1 MAEPTLALHVAIL
14 AKLKS
19 LLSVDVWD
27 AVPQNSAYPYVTID
41 SMVSATADF
50 LSSRVTERFVYL
62 GVWSRNY
69 GQAEIMGIMGQID
82 AIHNSTLTLTDGRAV
97 SVRVDSTQTVRDSD
111 NLTYQGRVTLRV
123 ITQH

>member
-27 AVPQNSAYPYVTID
+27 AVPQNSAYPYVTLD
-41 SMVSATADF
+41 SMVSANADF
-50 LSSRVTERFVYL
+50 LNSRVSERFVYL

-82 AIHNSTLTLTDGRAV
+82 GIHNSTLTLTDGRAV